1 MVHTIRCHWLSGTTL
16 ASINNLESEPAHSGE
31 WFRVSCR
38 PVYPAGVTS
47 GVEGGRKTSISLHQ
61 ALAWHG

>member
-31 WFRVSCR
+31 WFRS
-38 PVYPAGVTS
+38 PADQ
-47 GVEGGRKTSISLHQ
+47 SILQ
-61 ALAWHG
+61 E